1 MSEIKELK
9 VGDVVSN
16 NDGFGWTSRLLKTKS
31 DLWAFLSNVV
41 EVGDDWQHG
50 LHESLIP
57 EGFAIVPIDNW
68 INCGDRLP
76 DTDDEYLVAFTASH
90 MDNLEAVRSDNFI
103 KRLGKFFIHGGTVNV
118 HHWKPLPQPPKPTD
132 K

>member
-1 MSEIKELK
+1 MSELK
-9 VGDVVSN
+9 VGDVVSS

-41 EVGDDWQHG
+41 EVDDDWQLG

-57 EGFAIVPIDNW
+57 EGFAIVPVAPTDEMIAAGRKECEGAAILPYHFYKAM
-68 INCGDRLP
+68 IN
-76 DTDDEYLVAFTASH
+76 AA
-90 MDNLEAVRSDNFI
+90 
-103 KRLGKFFIHGGTVNV
+103 
-118 HHWKPLPQPPKPTD
+118 PKPTD